1 MGLTTFDSRPRDRI
15 RQQSRKRA
23 ITRRK
28 IDAQLEACCL
38 QSMLASAHLSPI
50 DDSVGTLARARRF
63 LGRVLHTVR
72 RPSDLPPPFEGR
84 VAPTTAFSERAE
96 KTSMVALREA
106 PLASVKGEVIG
117 AWEIEVQLAEK
128 RALREQAA
136 LRLRLRALLDARL
149 VAVENDL
156 TWIGIRVASE
166 GDQTLVAWRVT
177 EADVL
182 RTVEVRCA
190 IGDENSLAETTTEDV
205 PAGMNVG
212 STIITSDALRLVV
225 ALGVLDEGRFV
236 SRAHAV
242 VR

>member
-1 MGLTTFDSRPRDRI
+1 
-15 RQQSRKRA
+15 
-23 ITRRK
+23 
-28 IDAQLEACCL
+28 
-38 QSMLASAHLSPI
+38 MLASAQLPLI

-63 LGRVLHTVR
+63 LGRVLDTVR

-84 VAPTTAFSERAE
+84 MAPKTAFAERVE
-96 KTSMVALREA
+96 KTSMVALREELPA
-106 PLASVKGEVIG
+106 RTEGEVIG
-117 AWEIEVQLAEK
+117 ASEIEVQLAEK
-128 RALREQAA
+128 RVLREEAA
-136 LRLRLRALLDARL
+136 LRLRARALLDARL
-149 VAVENDL
+149 IALENDL

-166 GDQTLVAWRVT
+166 GDQTLIAWRVT

-190 IGDENSLAETTTEDV
+190 IGDESSLAETTTEDV